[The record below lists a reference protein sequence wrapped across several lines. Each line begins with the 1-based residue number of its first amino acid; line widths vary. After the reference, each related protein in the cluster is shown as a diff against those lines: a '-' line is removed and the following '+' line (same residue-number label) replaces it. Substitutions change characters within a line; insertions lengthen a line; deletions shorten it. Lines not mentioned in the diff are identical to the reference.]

1 MSVRLISLDI
11 ACFTYLH
18 ATVLQ
23 TAIVWIGISRHWKEK
38 DLSAHAYACARW
50 LFPLM
55 TTYQIVVLMHVVE
68 SSIVVRA
75 RGSLSRRF
83 EVSYIATTIH
93 LAKEGVVCLLPDH
106 LNHECGI
113 IRSRHR
119 ERSNFIDWVCSR
131 WSEHIR
137 WQSIEGTRS
146 RKERDL
152 EGTRSRKER
161 DLAHHAGT
169 RSRKA
174 FPYVLDRVPSEIA
187 FLTYNCM

>member
-1 MSVRLISLDI
+1 MLWPHGRRSPSRQRLARRSSL
-11 ACFTYLH
+11 A
-18 ATVLQ
+18 
-23 TAIVWIGISRHWKEK
+23 K
-38 DLSAHAYACARW
+38 
-50 LFPLM
+50 
-55 TTYQIVVLMHVVE
+55 
-68 SSIVVRA
+68 
-75 RGSLSRRF
+75 GSLTSRRRCSHCP
-83 EVSYIATTIH
+83 VRPLPPAAIKPRSSH
-93 LAKEGVVCLLPDH
+93 RHHHPSCEGGRCVPAPGSN

-119 ERSNFIDWVCSR
+119 EPSNCIDWVCSR

-137 WQSIEGTRS
+137 WQSI
-146 RKERDL
+146 